1 MGLPDIGLIELGRV
15 RRGGA
20 PWLRGRVIRRHG
32 STGNPVAGWRLVLT
46 DAVSGVKQLALPDAI
61 LVPVPSVGPDA
72 LLPGLLE
79 RRGVGPARGF
89 TGR

>member
-1 MGLPDIGLIELGRV
+1 
-15 RRGGA
+15 
-20 PWLRGRVIRRHG
+20 
-32 STGNPVAGWRLVLT
+32 VAGWRLVLT

-72 LLPGLLE
+72 LLPDLLE

>member
-1 MGLPDIGLIELGRV
+1 M
-15 RRGGA
+15 
-20 PWLRGRVIRRHG
+20 
-32 STGNPVAGWRLVLT
+32 AGWRLVLT